1 MNEII
6 TVPPPVTTYEELK
19 VEEQRLKALLEVQ
32 RERIRQ
38 DVEELKEE
46 LDPLVSVAK
55 FVGKVSMR
63 DSTHHPAV
71 QAGTNLTIDWLTRK
85 VLPRSNFLLN
95 LLLPKVVKNYASHY
109 IDKAVDKAA
118 PALRRFGTRLTEVA
132 KKE

>member
-1 MNEII
+1 M
-6 TVPPPVTTYEELK
+6 
-19 VEEQRLKALLEVQ
+19 LEVQ

-38 DVEELKEE
+38 DVQELKEE
-46 LDPLVSVAK
+46 LDPVISVAK
-55 FVGKVSMR
+55 FIGKAAMR
-63 DSTHHPAV
+63 DPTHHPAV

-95 LLLPKVVKNYASHY
+95 LLVPKVVKNYASHY

-118 PALRRFGTRLTEVA
+118 PALRRFGTRLTEAA